1 MDESDKKYVGEQ
13 IRQLCGVHRV
23 KPDTDLQAGYWVA
36 LKDMTRAQFDAALA
50 HVQKHALWMPKPAE
64 FRAALRRGWM

>member
-1 MDESDKKYVGEQ
+1 MDDSDKKYVGEQ

-36 LKDMTRAQFDAALA
+36 LRDLTRQQFDAALA
-50 HVQKHALWMPKPAE
+50 HVQKYALWMPKPAE
-64 FRAALRRGWM
+64 FRQALKKGWL

>member
-36 LKDMTRAQFDAALA
+36 LRGLTRSQFDTALA
-50 HVQKHALWMPKPAE
+50 YVQKHAKWMPKPAE
-64 FRAALRRGWM
+64 FREALRVGWL